1 MLLIEATEAAERLTH
16 LDTARSGLG
25 EAQKFEDLRLQLQQ
39 RLQHLRDLIAR
50 GDMLRAGGVP
60 TSTPPEIG
68 AARDTVGKV
77 ATLFQSSR
85 TASVLTQG
93 SRWSNLVAKLDAL
106 VSGMDV
112 LQRQDWKTFFANRL
126 FGGLSPA
133 QRRTTINHHHPSNK
147 KAIEQYTQLYAQFD
161 RFRNTLP
168 PSAQVLQQV
177 LAASSELGDIKF
189 EESSDMPAAVLRFLD
204 ATGSNVG
211 ANLELVTPEVIEW
224 LRVSGLL
231 NSYVVRAKS

>member
-1 MLLIEATEAAERLTH
+1 MLLDEATQVAERLTY
-16 LDTARSGLG
+16 LDAARSGLS

-39 RLQHLRDLIAR
+39 RSQHLYDLIAR

-68 AARDTVGKV
+68 AARDTIGKV
-77 ATLFQSSR
+77 VTIFQNSR

-93 SRWSNLVAKLDAL
+93 SRWSNLLAKLDA
-106 VSGMDV
+106 VISGLDA

-126 FGGLSPA
+126 FGGLPPA
-133 QRRTTINHHHPSNK
+133 RRRTTINQHHPSNK

-161 RFRNTLP
+161 RFRNTMP
-168 PSAQVLQQV
+168 PSTQVLQQV
-177 LAASSELGDIKF
+177 LVASNELGDIKF

-211 ANLELVTPEVIEW
+211 ANLELVTPEVIGW
-224 LRVSGLL
+224 LLASGLL
-231 NSYVVRAKS
+231 TSYVVRAKS